1 MPPGRRR
8 KSGTNCIKARM
19 PRDYGNSREMRSRIA
34 QLAARLMA
42 VDGIDDYALAKRK
55 AARQIGAPDTRHLPN
70 NDEVEQALLAYQQ
83 LYQAEEQQAHLRHLR
98 HRAREMMQLLA
109 RFDPWL
115 SGPVLSGSAG
125 RYSDISLLLFTDSVK
140 DVEMFL
146 LNRQIEYRSGE
157 KRVYIGD
164 IASGV
169 PTFQVS
175 TSDAAFELSVFS
187 RRDLRMQLRATA
199 EGRPFERVRVNWLDE
214 VLAGPAAAHPG

>member
-1 MPPGRRR
+1 
-8 KSGTNCIKARM
+8 M

-98 HRAREMMQLLA
+98 HRAREMMQLLV

-115 SGPVLSGSAG
+115 SGPVLTGSAG
-125 RYSDISLLLFTDSVK
+125 KYSDISILLFTDSVK

-187 RRDLRMQLRATA
+187 PRDLRMQLRATA